1 MAVKGARRAQ
11 ACEFERARQSYFEAM
26 DTFAS
31 AVTRYGSDMCR
42 TNRTPDCDPFR
53 WARIHLLLCLAALAG
68 IVAGCG
74 ERDSPEAQVRAV
86 IDRMELGAESR
97 DVGDVLEH
105 ISANYR
111 DDYGNGRVEVGRLL
125 RGYFIANQSIHLLT
139 RLEGLSFPAE
149 DEARA
154 TVVVAMV
161 GRDAAASNAWD
172 LAADLQT
179 FEIVLIREDGDWR
192 VTWARR
198 HRR

>member
-1 MAVKGARRAQ
+1 M
-11 ACEFERARQSYFEAM
+11 CCTNH
-26 DTFAS
+26 TFA
-31 AVTRYGSDMCR
+31 
-42 TNRTPDCDPFR
+42 CDPFR
-53 WARIHLLLCLAALAG
+53 WARIHLLLCLVALAA

-74 ERDSPEAQVRAV
+74 EQDSPEAQVRAV
-86 IDRMELGAESR
+86 IDRMELGAENR
-97 DVGDVLEH
+97 DVGDVLDH
-105 ISANYR
+105 VSATYR
-111 DDYGNGRVEVGRLL
+111 DDHGNGREEVGRLL

-139 RLEGLSFPAE
+139 RIESLSFPAE

-179 FEIVLIREDGDWR
+179 FDIVLIREGGDWK

-198 HRR
+198 QQRG